1 MEAVPPELTEEDVN
15 LLGDVEEGDKDEMA
29 DVYEKQLAKVKTAKI
44 QSAQALVDKANG
56 NGKVIK
62 TLKEGRGKGK
72 GRGRGK
78 RAKGTTPDAPK
89 SPDTPDVPDTPDA
102 SEHASQGSPP
112 AEASTE
118 KGSENLKQLWKDK
131 EP

>member
-1 MEAVPPELTEEDVN
+1 METVPPELNKQDVN

-29 DVYEKQLAKVKTAKI
+29 DVYEKQLANVKAAKI
-44 QSAQALVDKANG
+44 HSAQALVDKANG

-62 TLKEGRGKGK
+62 NLKEGRGKGK

-78 RAKGTTPDAPK
+78 RAKDTAPTPDAPDAP
-89 SPDTPDVPDTPDA
+89 SVPDTPDA
-102 SEHASQGSPP
+102 SQKDSQGSPA
-112 AEASTE
+112 AEASTQ
-118 KGSENLKQLWKDK
+118 KGSDDLKQLWKEK